1 MRLIRSTESDDFELF
16 LSRRAR
22 DYYDIDSMLRTQ
34 PRTVSDFQLAR
45 RIAGRINDRRGAARN
60 PAAAVEPGW
69 IHAAWTFADIVIA
82 LIESDS
88 MAGRATGLLE
98 HVLAERLGADDTR
111 DLLDRF
117 AREYPPARLYRGEIT
132 VPAYLEG
139 TTRGQ
144 PNRTLLLQNLLVVW
158 LLSQNRAFA
167 RLADLFDI
175 SGFVS
180 PALYLRFDESLR
192 AGLSSV
198 MLPDRLLDLLLTP
211 SRLFPDS
218 IEQQLEYM
226 RANWRGIARIP
237 DQHILAALDMMR
249 EEHKPVFG
257 PGPGPVEAPG
267 LGGLE
272 SEPERFSPDLDWM
285 PRLVLLAKNTHV
297 WLYQLTRI
305 HNRPIRTLD
314 AIPDEELQAIARR
327 GVSGLWLIGVWERSD
342 ASRRIKRMCGNPE
355 ADASAYSI
363 IDYTIAT
370 DLGGEPA
377 FEVLREKAW
386 KHGIR
391 LAGDMVPNHMGI
403 DSNWVIRNPHRF
415 VSRPD
420 CPFPSYSFTGP
431 DLSPDPDT
439 VIQIDDHY
447 FDRTDAAVVF
457 RREDRRT
464 GSVRYVYHGN
474 DGTVMPWNDTA
485 QLDYLNPETR
495 EAVIRAILDVA
506 RRFPIIRFDAA
517 MTLAKRHYQRL
528 WHPEPGTGGSIAS
541 RAEFSMTKEAFNEAM
556 PEEFWREVVER
567 IAAEAPDTLLLA
579 EAFWL
584 MEGYFVRTLGM
595 HRVYNSAFMNMLRDE
610 LNGQYRSVIRNTLE
624 FDSDVLKRYV
634 NFMNNPDEKTAVEQ
648 FGRFSKYFGACV
660 MLATL
665 PGLPMFGHGQFEGFT
680 EKYGMEYRRSYRN
693 EQPDIRFMRYHD
705 RIISPLLHRRRL
717 FADAEDF
724 RLYDFVTP
732 SGAVDE
738 NVFAYSNRHG
748 TASTLIVFNNHN
760 GRTRGLIRT
769 STPVRDKRSAVETP
783 AYIRTGIHEALGL
796 RGGEGVFCIWR
807 EQVSGLQYIRRSDAI
822 IQEGLQFELGPYEHR
837 AYLDITEVSDSADG
851 FYAHIA
857 EYLKG
862 RGAWDIAETS
872 REIEYGDILRPFRD
886 LLSSLFTPHESARR
900 RKQVPRSRRGFVSTH
915 LKLLPFFRAVRRTPR
930 SRGPV
935 RLAVYSVQSRFKS
948 PLFMR
953 AIPPGESPVS
963 RFDARNRRKL
973 AQFILSDAFRLRWM
987 RMSAVLGG
995 LGKLAPRTDRVG
1007 IVREWIDEWL
1017 LGRLIMRRA
1026 MERDIDEDAARR
1038 GAAILRALTV
1048 FQMMRAD
1055 QGSFTRVSQ
1064 AVRAL
1069 IATDSEFRWLIGA
1082 NEFDQVVWFRKES
1095 WEELLAWMSLER
1107 MSRMPSRCRG
1117 MKSGRAIIRYWAVL
1131 GRLEA
1136 MARRS
1141 GYRLESLRGLLRD
1154 QWKSAK

>member
-1 MRLIRSTESDDFELF
+1 MRLIRWTDSDDFELF

-22 DYYDIDSMLRTQ
+22 DFYDIDSMLRNQ

-45 RIAGRINDRRGAARN
+45 RIAGLINDRRGAALN
-60 PAAAVEPGW
+60 PAVAVEPGW
-69 IHAAWTFADIVIA
+69 IHAAWTYADIVIT
-82 LIESDS
+82 LIESES
-88 MAGRATGLLE
+88 MAGRTTDLLE
-98 HVLAERLGADDTR
+98 QMLGEPLGADDMRT
-111 DLLDRF
+111 LLDRF
-117 AREYPPARLYRGEIT
+117 AREYPPAEVYRGEIT
-132 VPAYLEG
+132 AEAYLDG
-139 TTRGQ
+139 MTRGQ

-175 SGFVS
+175 SGFVPPS
-180 PALYLRFDESLR
+180 IYMRFDESLR
-192 AGLSSV
+192 SGLATLR
-198 MLPDRLLDLLLTP
+198 LPDNFLDMLLTP

-218 IEQQLEYM
+218 IDRQLDYM
-226 RANWRGIARIP
+226 LKNWRRVARIP
-237 DQHILAALDMMR
+237 DHRILAALDMIR

-267 LGGLE
+267 LGELE

-297 WLYQLTRI
+297 WLYQLTQKYR
-305 HNRPIRTLD
+305 RPIRTLD
-314 AIPDEELQAIARR
+314 AIPDDELQAIARR

-363 IDYTIAT
+363 VDYAIAT
-370 DLGGEPA
+370 DLGGASA
-377 FEVLREKAW
+377 FDSLREKAW

-403 DSNWVIRNPHRF
+403 DSNWVIQNPQRF

-431 DLSPDPDT
+431 DLSPDPGL
-439 VIQIDDHY
+439 VIQIEDHY

-457 RREDRRT
+457 RREDRRI

-717 FADAEDF
+717 FADAEEF

-738 NVFAYSNRHG
+738 NVFVYSNRHG

-769 STPVRDKRSAVETP
+769 STPVRDKRSASESPVFT
-783 AYIRTGIHEALGL
+783 RTLVHDALGL
-796 RGGEGVFCIWR
+796 RGGAGMFCIWR
-807 EQVSGLQYIRRSDAI
+807 EQVAGLQYIRPSDEI
-822 IQEGLQFELGPYEHR
+822 IGGGLQFELGPYEHR

-851 FYAHIA
+851 FYGRIT

-872 REIEYGDILRPFRD
+872 REIEYGEILRPFRD

-900 RKQVPRSRRGFVSTH
+900 RKQVPRSRRGFTSTH
-915 LKLLPFFRAVRRTPR
+915 LRLLPFFKAVRLTPR

-935 RLAVYSVQSRFKS
+935 RLAVSSVQSRLRS

-953 AIPPGESPVS
+953 AVPAGEAPVS
-963 RFDARNRRKL
+963 RFDARNRRNL
-973 AQFILSDAFRLRWM
+973 AQFILSDTFRLRWM
-987 RMSAVLGG
+987 LMGAVLGG
-995 LGKLAPRTDRVG
+995 LGKLAPRTDRVE
-1007 IVREWIDEWL
+1007 IVREWVDEWL

-1026 MERDIDEDAARR
+1026 MERDIDEDTARR
-1038 GAAILRALTV
+1038 GAAILRALLV
-1048 FQMMRAD
+1048 FQSIRTD
-1055 QGSFTRVSQ
+1055 RGSCTGIARTL
-1064 AVRAL
+1064 RTL
-1069 IATDSEFRWLIGA
+1069 IAKDSEFRWLIGA

-1117 MKSGRAIIRYWAVL
+1117 MKTGRAIIRYWAVL
-1131 GRLEA
+1131 RRLEA

-1154 QWKSAK
+1154 